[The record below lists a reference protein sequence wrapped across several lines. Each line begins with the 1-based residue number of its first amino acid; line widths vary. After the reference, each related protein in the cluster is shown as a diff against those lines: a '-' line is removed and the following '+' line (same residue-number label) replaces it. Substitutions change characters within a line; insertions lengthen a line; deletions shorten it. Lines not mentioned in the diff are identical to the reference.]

1 MSGIPEQMSTP
12 AWGADTAISMPLTI
26 DADPGQ
32 KVEFGGL
39 AFLASGLVHDL
50 TEVDR
55 EELLGTGY
63 GPPGNAD
70 G

>member
-1 MSGIPEQMSTP
+1 MNGIPEQTGTP
-12 AWGADTAISMPLTI
+12 SWGADTAISMPMTI

-32 KVEFGGL
+32 KVDFGGL

-55 EELLGTGY
+55 QELLSGGY
-63 GPPGNAD
+63 GPPGGVN